1 MRGLDCRLG
10 LDVGGTN
17 TDAVIMN
24 TADRVIA
31 KAKVP
36 GTADITGGIVAAIDA
51 VLQAP
56 GVDPRR
62 ITHVMLGTT
71 HATNAVLE
79 RVNLRRVAVIRIGGP
94 ATHSIRPMFS
104 WPHDLVDAVSVGA
117 AIVDG
122 GIEFDGRDLSPLD
135 TDAIARFL
143 GQVGEQA
150 EGVSITSVFAPVSAR
165 HELLAAEVVK
175 RELGEVHL
183 SLSHEIG
190 SIGMLERE
198 NATIL
203 NGALAGVAR
212 DVARAMR
219 SALTAHGLDPVT
231 FFAQN
236 DGTLMGL
243 DQALRYPVL
252 TIGSG
257 PANSVRGAAFLTGLS
272 DSLVA
277 DVGGTSTDVGVLTNG
292 FPRDSSQGV
301 EIGGVRTNFRMPDLV
316 TIALG
321 GGTVIAEDASGVL
334 IGPRSVGYRLTQ
346 EALVF
351 GGQTP
356 TLTDA
361 AVAAGR
367 AEIGQDL
374 RDERGS
380 VPASLLAEALA
391 RADMMLADAI
401 DRVKTSREDR
411 PLIAVGGG
419 SILVPECVPGV
430 SEIIRPE
437 HFDAA
442 NAVGAAIAS
451 VSGQVDRIFHYGED
465 GRRAIL
471 EEAQDEARERAVAAG
486 ADPGTVEIIEVE
498 EIPLAYLTTPAARV
512 RVKAAGAL
520 GGLGMAVRTS
530 EAPMKRHHGWLAAA
544 ATVPLLTLAACS
556 GSASPPS
563 ASSQSQPA
571 NAVFTYDTTAPVMV
585 DGWDPATEYSDG
597 ILAMSEM
604 YETLTHYDA
613 ATKTI
618 EPMLATSWSS
628 SADGKT
634 WTFHLRHGVY
644 FHTGR
649 LMTAQAA
656 KDAIQR
662 TIKLG
667 GGAAYLWGAVTTID
681 TPDQYT
687 LVLHQKYP
695 SPLSLEASADYSA
708 YIYDTQAGGGGS
720 KLTSW
725 LNAAHDA
732 GTGPYTVQKWNKGQ
746 ELEVTLTKFGK
757 YWGGWSGSHFSKVVF
772 RVVPQDSTAAQL
784 LRSGQVSFI
793 EQISPS
799 LWSSF
804 KGDSGIKLVQGPSW
818 QNLLAQFNVKAMSL
832 PVRQAVSYAI
842 DYQGIL
848 AALRGAGVASSGL
861 VPPGMFG
868 HSSDLPVYSHD
879 KAKAAS
885 LLNSA
890 GYGPGKKALNL
901 SLTYTQG
908 DSNEQVAATIIKSD
922 LAALNVHLSV
932 QALAWPTQW
941 ARGKSNNAAQR
952 QDIFMEY
959 WWPDYPDPY
968 SWFQGLLQTESPPY
982 YNMSYYSNP
991 SLDKQINGIEQLV
1004 ATNKDAAAQLY
1015 RNMQVT
1021 VLQQAPLVPVYD
1033 DNYQYAMLSGISGL
1047 KVNPAYPNVVFVYDL
1062 KP

>member
-1 MRGLDCRLG
+1 MSRLDCRLG

-17 TDAVIMN
+17 TDAVIMD
-24 TADRVIA
+24 AGDRVVA

-36 GTADITGGIVAAIDA
+36 GTPDITGGIVAAIDA

-56 GVDPRR
+56 GADPAR

-79 RVNLRRVAVIRIGGP
+79 RVNLRRIAVIRIGGP

-104 WPHDLVDAVSVGA
+104 WPKDLVDAVSVGA

-150 EGVSITSVFAPVSAR
+150 QGVSITSVFAPVSAR

-190 SIGMLERE
+190 SIGLLERE

-219 SALTAHGLDPVT
+219 EALTAHGLEPVT

-277 DVGGTSTDVGVLTNG
+277 DVGGTSTDIGVLTNG

-321 GGTVIAEDASGVL
+321 GGTVISGDEGGVR

-374 RDERGS
+374 RAKRGS

-391 RADMMLADAI
+391 GADVMLADAI

-411 PLIAVGGG
+411 PMIAVGGG
-419 SILVPECVPGV
+419 SVLVPDRIPGV

-437 HFDAA
+437 HYDAA

-451 VSGQVDRIFHYGED
+451 VSGQVDRIFHYGEE
-465 GRRAIL
+465 GRHAIL

-486 ADPGTVEIIEVE
+486 ADPGTVQIIEVE

-520 GGLGMAVRTS
+520 GG
-530 EAPMKRHHGWLAAA
+530 
-544 ATVPLLTLAACS
+544 
-556 GSASPPS
+556 
-563 ASSQSQPA
+563 
-571 NAVFTYDTTAPVMV
+571 
-585 DGWDPATEYSDG
+585 
-597 ILAMSEM
+597 
-604 YETLTHYDA
+604 
-613 ATKTI
+613 
-618 EPMLATSWSS
+618 
-628 SADGKT
+628 
-634 WTFHLRHGVY
+634 
-644 FHTGR
+644 
-649 LMTAQAA
+649 
-656 KDAIQR
+656 
-662 TIKLG
+662 
-667 GGAAYLWGAVTTID
+667 
-681 TPDQYT
+681 
-687 LVLHQKYP
+687 
-695 SPLSLEASADYSA
+695 
-708 YIYDTQAGGGGS
+708 
-720 KLTSW
+720 
-725 LNAAHDA
+725 
-732 GTGPYTVQKWNKGQ
+732 
-746 ELEVTLTKFGK
+746 
-757 YWGGWSGSHFSKVVF
+757 
-772 RVVPQDSTAAQL
+772 
-784 LRSGQVSFI
+784 
-793 EQISPS
+793 
-799 LWSSF
+799 
-804 KGDSGIKLVQGPSW
+804 
-818 QNLLAQFNVKAMSL
+818 
-832 PVRQAVSYAI
+832 
-842 DYQGIL
+842 
-848 AALRGAGVASSGL
+848 
-861 VPPGMFG
+861 
-868 HSSDLPVYSHD
+868 
-879 KAKAAS
+879 
-885 LLNSA
+885 
-890 GYGPGKKALNL
+890 
-901 SLTYTQG
+901 
-908 DSNEQVAATIIKSD
+908 
-922 LAALNVHLSV
+922 
-932 QALAWPTQW
+932 
-941 ARGKSNNAAQR
+941 
-952 QDIFMEY
+952 
-959 WWPDYPDPY
+959 
-968 SWFQGLLQTESPPY
+968 
-982 YNMSYYSNP
+982 
-991 SLDKQINGIEQLV
+991 
-1004 ATNKDAAAQLY
+1004 
-1015 RNMQVT
+1015 
-1021 VLQQAPLVPVYD
+1021 
-1033 DNYQYAMLSGISGL
+1033 
-1047 KVNPAYPNVVFVYDL
+1047 
-1062 KP
+1062 